1 MNQQLSKDGDSPLLD
16 SRYRDYST
24 YQLVELAYMTEEQRE
39 QATPEQTVKQ
49 LQEIRKPKEIPYYD
63 IDGQQEM
70 EKDYPEVIPVVMSQ
84 LFPEEES
91 LKQEEQKTPVVEQ
104 TEVSRYFETEPEPIS
119 NKSEN
124 AAEKQQGEDSVK
136 PIEYDRNTLE
146 GMIQSEKEIL
156 DVMRDYWIKS
166 QPYTYVK
173 HSMMLKAYELFLQTH
188 EGKIT

>member
-1 MNQQLSKDGDSPLLD
+1 
-16 SRYRDYST
+16 
-24 YQLVELAYMTEEQRE
+24 
-39 QATPEQTVKQ
+39 
-49 LQEIRKPKEIPYYD
+49 
-63 IDGQQEM
+63 
-70 EKDYPEVIPVVMSQ
+70 MSQ
-84 LFPEEES
+84 LFPEEEIP
-91 LKQEEQKTPVVEQ
+91 KQEEQEPPMVEQ
-104 TEVSRYFETEPEPIS
+104 AEVSQYFETGQTEETHAANEP
-119 NKSEN
+119 EN
-124 AAEKQQGEDSVK
+124 AAEKQQGEDIVK